1 MIFNCAYADVEI
13 SRVVTIAV
21 TLIALNMIL
30 SISGLKLR
38 IQYYSHRAETRYFS
52 MLFFIRN
59 SAFLVEAG

>member
-1 MIFNCAYADVEI
+1 
-13 SRVVTIAV
+13 VVTIAV

-52 MLFFIRN
+52 MLFFMRN